1 MANKSK
7 SVNDIVSQTARAL
20 GSGKSFGG
28 WTDTVEEDYRKHV
41 KKQHASM
48 EREKKETKPLVI
60 DGPNKPP
67 KIPNHKIVH
76 EYDKDGVLSTRYVPE
91 GAADPLTGIR
101 RIPTR
106 KRYDKDGVL
115 STRYVPEGTLT
126 GAAAGAMIG
135 SAFPV
140 VGTAL
145 GAIIGGGLG
154 MIGSMS
160 GKNKKVWKD
169 AGKGLYGGGSGTWS
183 QSKGWENK

>member
-48 EREKKETKPLVI
+48 EREKKETKPIVI

-91 GAADPLTGIR
+91 GKADPLTGM
-101 RIPTR
+101 
-106 KRYDKDGVL
+106 
-115 STRYVPEGTLT
+115 
-126 GAAAGAMIG
+126 AAGAMIG
-135 SAFPV
+135 SLAGPP
-140 VGTAL
+140 GTAI

-154 MIGSMS
+154 IVSSMS